1 MFLIFVLS
9 LKHFKLL
16 VFDNKEL
23 NNEGSIFS
31 ELRLSV
37 SVWYN
42 FEKEFT
48 KFSFKSKFFKLSSFS
63 LSALI
68 SSIKFEISSIS
79 SDSKSEK
86 SNFSLFSLTKLS
98 EYSFCFLINFKV
110 VIIEL
115 VNISYSNSIQ
125 LIEVILL
132 VVSSYKLL
140 KVFLLRKSRLQT
152 FIEL

>member
-1 MFLIFVLS
+1 LIFVLS